1 MFRSYANKS
10 VNKIAVVNPKLAEKI
25 NDQGCCLTE
34 ADVPEV
40 QKIDRM
46 MLVLVRCGMGRFL
59 CPVQDMAH
67 FIGIIEDHAKRFACT
82 LQKGACEP
90 DHIRDVSFPYDV
102 S

>member
-1 MFRSYANKS
+1 MAGFYANKS
-10 VNKIAVVNPKLAEKI
+10 VNKIAVVNPKLAGKI

-59 CPVQDMAH
+59 CPVQDVAH
-67 FIGIIEDHAKRFACT
+67 FIGIIEDHAKLAGKP
-82 LQKGACEP
+82 QKGACEP